1 MSEKHIPLR
10 MCISCR
16 QMKPQSGLI
25 RVVRENGTG
34 AVLLD
39 RDKKCFG
46 RGAYVCREAECIDK
60 AIKRNGF
67 ARHLGRAV
75 PTEIYKSLQE
85 EKKG

>member
-1 MSEKHIPLR
+1 MTEKHIPLR

-16 QMKPQSGLI
+16 QMKPQSELI

-34 AVLLD
+34 AVLTD
-39 RDKKCFG
+39 NEKKLFG
-46 RGAYVCREAECIDK
+46 RGAYVCAEAECINK

-67 ARHLGRAV
+67 ERHLGCAV
-75 PTEIYKSLQE
+75 PSEIYESLQE

>member
-16 QMKPQSGLI
+16 QMKPQSELI

-46 RGAYVCREAECIDK
+46 RGAYVCGETECINK

-67 ARHLGRAV
+67 ARHLGCAV